1 MTCMVRAYDRN
12 FLSSLNLESMDINQ
26 EIIYKA
32 ELLGAKIVELPA
44 HLNWIIERSM
54 NIKFKSS
61 MEVFRGVISNLC
73 WVFRFY
79 KLRIMHPDTVNKQSE
94 FENY

>member
-1 MTCMVRAYDRN
+1 MATNASTPS
-12 FLSSLNLESMDINQ
+12 LATSSLDLESMDINQ

-79 KLRIMHPDTVNKQSE
+79 KLRTIVDNGAATKQSE